1 MRVWSAD
8 ADHICTGARHLRLLY
23 EFSLRTLL
31 LAPRAVVEPL
41 QLRSLHALS
50 ETYSALA
57 ADDARVTSCRRV
69 RHPETLLACA
79 MASADVC
86 GRNLTAARAL

>member
-1 MRVWSAD
+1 MEVLEEEVPPRQP
-8 ADHICTGARHLRLLY
+8 RPRRRQPP
-23 EFSLRTLL
+23 SLGLDVHDTPSVDSGTPLEGGM
-31 LAPRAVVEPL
+31 VITVEPGL
-41 QLRSLHALS
+41 
-50 ETYSALA
+50 YIP